1 MILTFSVDKD
11 QAQQL
16 VDLYNKL
23 TGESR
28 ILIKAGKR
36 YRRRDGKIS
45 GVIEKSKKDERLYEF
60 EDSNNYCSYTAIG
73 ELIAGVSDDWDLI
86 EEVCNS

>member
-1 MILTFSVDKD
+1 MILTFNVDAE
-11 QAQQL
+11 QAKAL
-16 VDLYNKL
+16 VECYNVL
-23 TGESR
+23 TGDKK
-28 ILIKAGKR
+28 ILIQAGKR

-60 EDSNNYCSYTAIG
+60 EDGNNYCYYTAIG
-73 ELIAGVSDDWDLI
+73 ELIAGLSDDWDLI